1 MSLFRA
7 AAMGRIS
14 LFRNPPRASFIDTP
28 FQRGGGGREL
38 VENRFQ
44 RFIAGKTAEAV
55 ATTRRLG
62 STPLKRGVNQSMAAK
77 GFRRAQKVR
86 CAVVMPMSLVLL
98 AVCISRSPVAA
109 APQAG
114 MAPEQQ
120 KRLELMKSKGPDGSL
135 TILPVRLAGKPWDRV
150 TEVVGLLL
158 EKQGLRNIELGKTP
172 FTPAE
177 TDLESL
183 AAAVGA
189 FVKTNPI
196 TTSYALYA
204 EYNGDHK
211 TGLKD
216 LRAVV
221 VDQTGAVVWTYRLTA
236 DDPAIKRMGSPE
248 PMSLS
253 VLLVERLSPQLGLNE
268 ETARAAKPGKLA
280 AIMDERSGLPPENE
294 RAALSERQKAMKQ
307 ALPGATLL
315 VYPARIGGNKTS
327 VPSAANIVRLLNQSG
342 LCKAVQADQ
351 TILLKTSLADPN
363 ELKALWNLAREF
375 REFVRANPPAA
386 DYALYA
392 DYAFNPQNAEQ
403 GFVHFVV
410 CDRKGEWVIVD
421 MQNSHHPDYQS
432 IGIISSD
439 RCDQL
444 LVKRL
449 EGHLK

>member
-1 MSLFRA
+1 MKNPIMNMNSFRA
-7 AAMGRIS
+7 VALPMAMVLFAVGIGR
-14 LFRNPPRASFIDTP
+14 F
-28 FQRGGGGREL
+28 
-38 VENRFQ
+38 
-44 RFIAGKTAEAV
+44 AV
-55 ATTRRLG
+55 A
-62 STPLKRGVNQSMAAK
+62 AE
-77 GFRRAQKVR
+77 
-86 CAVVMPMSLVLL
+86 
-98 AVCISRSPVAA
+98 
-109 APQAG
+109 PQAG

-120 KRLELMKSKGPDGSL
+120 KRLELMKSKGPDGAL

-150 TEVVGLLL
+150 TEVVGVLL
-158 EKQGLRNIELGKTP
+158 ERQGLKNIELGKTP

-177 TDLESL
+177 TNWESL
-183 AAAVGA
+183 AKAVGA

-211 TGLKD
+211 TGLNE

-221 VDQTGAVVWTYRLTA
+221 VDQTGAVVWTDRQTPQDEA
-236 DDPAIKRMGSPE
+236 FKKNEARE
-248 PMSLS
+248 PMTMSI
-253 VLLVERLSPQLGLNE
+253 LLVERLSPQLGLNE
-268 ETARAAKPGKLA
+268 ETAKVAKPGKLA
-280 AIMDERSGLPPENE
+280 AIMDQRSGLPPENE
-294 RAALSERQKAMKQ
+294 RAALPERQKAMKQ

-315 VYPARIGGNKTS
+315 VYPARIGGNEVS
-327 VPSAANIVRLLNQSG
+327 VPSATNVVRLINQVG
-342 LCKAVQADQ
+342 LCKAVQAEQ
-351 TILLKTSLADPN
+351 TVLLKTSLADPN

-375 REFVRANPPAA
+375 RNFVRTNPPAA

-392 DYAFNPQNAEQ
+392 DYVFNPQNAEQ

-432 IGIISSD
+432 IGVISSD

-449 EGHLK
+449 AGCLK